1 MNITLNGKHYELT
14 SSIAIADLLKIR
26 GIVGKRIA
34 VEVNQEIIPRSEY
47 NRHRLREND
56 RVEIVGAIGGG

>member
-1 MNITLNGKHYELT
+1 MNITLNGKRYELT